1 MDIIEDISSHFNKKP
16 IEIIDRKE
24 AICKAIEIASKND
37 LVLIAG
43 KGNEEFQEIG
53 SQKIYFSDRE
63 VVENFFKERK
73 SKN

>member
-1 MDIIEDISSHFNKKP
+1 
-16 IEIIDRKE
+16 
-24 AICKAIEIASKND
+24 
-37 LVLIAG
+37 VLIAG